1 MSGGN
6 ESTTAQCPT
15 DYPVGQRRHN
25 FRSLYED
32 VPDKQS
38 RDYFIPNASLSCKV
52 LKADDD
58 VTGRSFNPFHT
69 AMYTIE
75 LEHGGHCWTVR
86 RRFRDFFS
94 LHNRILLHKA
104 KLNFIPRRKI
114 AVADEGE
121 DKLAWHSSMD
131 QPDRSSKIVDMLCST
146 EMSIMDPGLPHVTT
160 SKQCVTL
167 THGTL
172 NKAPIDSSPL
182 DGVVTL
188 RHSSIGSLPSS
199 SSTNSSEDNDLPPFP
214 VWPNIFHDRSDQRTE
229 KLNSYLNAVLQNVI
243 YRNLKETRDFIE
255 VSRYSF
261 VSGLG
266 QKRKEGLLKKRPGGR
281 QAYGGIIR
289 CCTEM
294 FASWRYRFF
303 FLKDTYLAYAHPES
317 EDVRAVM
324 LFDPGFH
331 VKLEEYRKPRL
342 TVENLSRTLVIK
354 CKTKEDALA
363 WERAISTAVKH
374 PGKEFLQSNA
384 YGSTYPIRMNSYG
397 MWFVDGKDFMENLAN
412 MIELAEEE
420 IFITDWW
427 LSPEIYLKRPAIEGR
442 RWRLDELLKRK
453 AEQGV
458 HIYVLLYKE
467 VQIALGIKSLYSKRR
482 LKELHP
488 NIHVL
493 RHPDHLP
500 GSGVFLW
507 AHHEKIVVIDQNIAF
522 VGGIDLCYGRWDD
535 SEHRLTDFGSVTF
548 ATKKTATII
557 ETNEKSV
564 LSAFRSVS
572 RMLPVV
578 SMRAASEDHA
588 DLDVVDGAQAL
599 SSAEVDQPQ
608 RKQTL
613 TTSEAAIRLRFKRP
627 SLFSSSRFHFQN
639 ISDLMAKYKKRTESK
654 LESESDRKSDSAN
667 PPPRRR
673 SIFANVHPW
682 QKLRHALKE
691 GTFRQEEFDEA
702 AKYYEERLVTLQQ
715 EDDVDSGLLGGG
727 KYWIGKDY
735 VNFIFKDF
743 TAIDL
748 PYNDF
753 IDRRETPRMPW
764 HDIAS
769 VFFSTVARDVARHFI
784 ERWNACKT
792 EKNKYDRKM
801 PYLIPKTYERTRV
814 PQMFRDI
821 SHKCHVQLLRS
832 ASPWSVGNNMME
844 ASIHR
849 AYVGLIENAKH
860 YIYIENQFFVTMLDR
875 TDVQNSIA
883 KALYDRIVQ
892 AHRKKEAFRV
902 YVLLPLLP
910 GFEGQVGTTGGS
922 ALQAVLYWTYQ
933 SISKGPH
940 SLLENLSREIEDPS
954 EYIIFCSLRT
964 HGILLDKMVTELI
977 YIHSKLMIVDDRWT
991 IIGSANINDR
1001 SMLGKRDSEVA
1012 VIVED
1017 AEFEASKMN
1026 GQDYFAGKFARS
1038 LRHRLFYE
1046 HLGLR
1051 KKNSPSIDISDPSSE
1066 RFFSLWKGIAR
1077 KNTDIY
1083 EKVFC
1088 CIPTDEAK
1096 TFEQVKQYKGRLKLS
1111 DYDETSAKA
1120 LLDDLTGNLV
1130 LFPLRFLCNSDLSP
1144 SYMTKEGLAPTSLFT

>member
-1 MSGGN
+1 VTEG
-6 ESTTAQCPT
+6 
-15 DYPVGQRRHN
+15 RHN

-32 VPDKQS
+32 VSDKQY
-38 RDYFIPNASLSCKV
+38 RDYFIPNAQLSCKV

-58 VTGRSFNPFHT
+58 VTGRKAFKFCILLTYLLTSLFSR
-69 AMYTIE
+69 YTIE

-94 LHNRILLHKA
+94 LHNHILLHKA
-104 KLNFIPRRKI
+104 KRNFIPRRKYVLYI
-114 AVADEGE
+114 
-121 DKLAWHSSMD
+121 MD
-131 QPDRSSKIVDMLCST
+131 QPDRSSKID
-146 EMSIMDPGLPHVTT
+146 I
-160 SKQCVTL
+160 KQCAIL

-172 NKAPIDSSPL
+172 MNKTPTDVSPL

-188 RHSSIGSLPSS
+188 KHGSVGSLPSS
-199 SSTNSSEDNDLPPFP
+199 SSTSSSDDNDLPPFP
-214 VWPNIFHDRSDQRTE
+214 VWPNIFHDRSEPLFTMLIVQE
-229 KLNSYLNAVLQNVI
+229 KLNSYLNAVLQNII

-261 VSGLG
+261 VTGLG

-294 FASWRYRFF
+294 FASWTYRFF

-331 VKLEEYRKPRL
+331 VKLEEEYKKPPYH
-342 TVENLSRTLVIK
+342 TLCPFKISTLAIK

-363 WERAISTAVKH
+363 WERAISTAVSH
-374 PGKEFLQSNA
+374 TGKEFLQSNA
-384 YGSTYPIRMNSYG
+384 YGSTYPVRMNSYG

-458 HIYVLLYKE
+458 HVYVLLYKE

-482 LKELHP
+482 LRELHP

-548 ATKKTATII
+548 VTKKTATIVQK
-557 ETNEKSV
+557 NEKSV
-564 LSAFRSVS
+564 MSAFRSVS

-578 SMRAASEDHA
+578 SMRAASEEQA
-588 DLDVVDGAQAL
+588 DLDVIDGAQAL
-599 SSAEVDQPQ
+599 SSGGHTVF
-608 RKQTL
+608 
-613 TTSEAAIRLRFKRP
+613 FK
-627 SLFSSSRFHFQN
+627 SL
-639 ISDLMAKYKKRTESK
+639 
-654 LESESDRKSDSAN
+654 
-667 PPPRRR
+667 
-673 SIFANVHPW
+673 
-682 QKLRHALKE
+682 LRHCSDFKCVCL
-691 GTFRQEEFDEA
+691 
-702 AKYYEERLVTLQQ
+702 RLVTLQQ

-748 PYNDF
+748 PYNGTLCRSYARKANALARYSHCCQRCFALFDSKNIRENSRTSNVSRHIAQMSRSGWPICSFF
-753 IDRRETPRMPW
+753 IFPSSG
-764 HDIAS
+764 A
-769 VFFSTVARDVARHFI
+769 
-784 ERWNACKT
+784 
-792 EKNKYDRKM
+792 
-801 PYLIPKTYERTRV
+801 YLK
-814 PQMFRDI
+814 
-821 SHKCHVQLLRS
+821 LLRS
-832 ASPWSVGNNMME
+832 ACPWSVGNNMME

-892 AHRKKEAFRV
+892 AHKKKEAFRV

-954 EYIIFCSLRT
+954 QYIIFCSLRT
-964 HGILLDKMVTELI
+964 HGVLLDKMVTELI

-991 IIGSANINDR
+991 IVGSANINDR

-1111 DYDETSAKA
+1111 DYDEASAKA

-1130 LFPLRFLCNSDLSP
+1130 LFPLSFLCNSDLSP